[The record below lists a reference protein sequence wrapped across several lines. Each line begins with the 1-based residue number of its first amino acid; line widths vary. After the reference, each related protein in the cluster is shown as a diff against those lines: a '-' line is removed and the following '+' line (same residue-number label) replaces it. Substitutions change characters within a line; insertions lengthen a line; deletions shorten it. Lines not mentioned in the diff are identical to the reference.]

1 VKADRSDVNKAS
13 NLQADLNPFEPPSA
27 NDQNPRPRQLFWR
40 PATWPVA
47 LAWLL
52 SSICIQGV
60 LITFA
65 YLLGLDAYHVS
76 YAIAYCTGIEILP
89 YRWWIIICLAT
100 LAPPLIATF
109 VAIFVSR
116 SPRVVLWILI
126 FHALPVA
133 LLLAA
138 RWAC

>member
-1 VKADRSDVNKAS
+1 M
-13 NLQADLNPFEPPSA
+13 QGMFNPYESPVSV
-27 NDQNPRPRQLFWR
+27 DQHPRPRRPFWR
-40 PATWPVA
+40 TATWPVA
-47 LAWLL
+47 LGWLL

-65 YLLGLDAYHVS
+65 YMLGLDAYHVS
-76 YAIAYCTGIEILP
+76 YAITYCTGIEILP
-89 YRWWIIICLAT
+89 YRWWIIICTAT

-109 VAIFVSR
+109 VAILVSR

-133 LLLAA
+133 LLLTA
-138 RWAC
+138 RFAL